1 MKAYVATNIVGVFAF
16 DEKGKLIS
24 EKLFPKNPEAIAE
37 RLERSRSGSLVEEE
51 REVLGE
57 LRKSGC
63 KEVVMDKSAQVDGM
77 KILCEPE
84 NRGKEIATNEFRRLA
99 MESKWVDSQAE
110 LNNIIT
116 KVNVLLAGRKIK
128 AVGKDKVIIQVIGVV
143 DELDSTLNSLYER
156 LREWY
161 GLHFPELSREIK
173 SHERFA
179 DLVQKYG
186 ARESMREMES
196 LASKSVGMDFSED
209 DAKSVMAFS
218 NSVLEMAKAKEKIS
232 KYLEG
237 VCREIMPN
245 LSAVAGPLLAA
256 RLVAQ
261 AGGLEKIAKLPS
273 STIQLLGAEKAL
285 FRHLRNQGKAPK
297 YGILFSHPLI
307 QQAPKP
313 LRGKVARLIAAK
325 LSLAAKMDFYSKR
338 DMSREMKEGLERKVA
353 GLTKSSDG

>member
-1 MKAYVATNIVGVFAF
+1 M
-16 DEKGKLIS
+16 E
-24 EKLFPKNPEAIAE
+24 
-37 RLERSRSGSLVEEE
+37 
-51 REVLGE
+51 
-57 LRKSGC
+57 
-63 KEVVMDKSAQVDGM
+63 KSAQADEM

-110 LNNIIT
+110 LNNIMT
-116 KVNVLLAGRKIK
+116 KVNILLAGQKIK
-128 AVGKDKVIIQVIGVV
+128 AVGKDKVIIQVIGVI
-143 DELDSTLNSLYER
+143 DELDVTLNSLYER

-173 SHERFA
+173 SHEKFA
-179 DLVQKYG
+179 EIVEKYGSRERIKEKGIEHLVQ
-186 ARESMREMES
+186 
-196 LASKSVGMDFSED
+196 KSVGMNFAEEDAESVRIFSR
-209 DAKSVMAFS
+209 A
-218 NSVLEMAKAKEKIS
+218 VLEMAKTEERLSRYIES
-232 KYLEG
+232 
-237 VCREIMPN
+237 VCREMMPN
-245 LSAVAGPLLAA
+245 LSAIAGPLLAS
-256 RLVAQ
+256 RLVAR

-297 YGILFSHPLI
+297 YGVLFSHPLI

-338 DMSREMKEGLERKVA
+338 DQSKEMKEDLERKVA
-353 GLTKSSDG
+353 ALTKNPAAGAEDKE